1 MAQNMSAANKPL
13 TPSQLIWLNHLK
25 ACEAQGC
32 SSVAYA
38 REHGLSLP
46 ALYAARKDLT
56 HRGVFR
62 TGRTRRS
69 AVSDTPLT
77 LVPVQVHDSAP
88 VSMLSPNA
96 GCVLRVV
103 LPNGVVIE
111 VPEQA
116 EPGRCQALVSA
127 LSGVPR

>member
-1 MAQNMSAANKPL
+1 MTEKVSAVDKPL
-13 TPSQLIWLNHLK
+13 TSRQQVWLEHLR
-25 ACEAQGC
+25 ACDARGC

-62 TGRTRRS
+62 PGRSGRS
-69 AVSDTPLT
+69 AVSNTPVT
-77 LVPVQVHDSAP
+77 LVPVQVHDASP
-88 VSMLSPNA
+88 VSMSPPNA

-111 VPEQA
+111 VPEQT

-127 LSGVPR
+127 LSGVSR